1 MAESNLDNIIKRLE
15 TATIRLEELAKN
27 SNFVQSSSGASDSA
41 AGASDNTP
49 AIQAFDDI
57 INGSV
62 QKFIELSNNI
72 GSPVKEQ
79 CDYFIQ
85 ALKAERQ
92 LIVIASKSKKPDK
105 ATFDELINPI
115 QVAMN
120 QVCSVREQ
128 NRQSKLFNHL
138 STLSESILALGWVL
152 VEPAPISHIEE
163 TGINAAQ
170 YYIIRVMKEFKEKE
184 KMHVEWT
191 STYNQIL
198 NELKDYVK
206 KYHTT
211 GLAWNPKG
219 GSVSGAASAPAAAPA
234 AAAPAPAAAPAAKPD
249 TNKLFAE
256 LNRGEGVTSGLR
268 KVDPSERK
276 QKPVSNVVKAS
287 ASPTKAA
294 EVSSK
299 PSRQVLEGNKWSI
312 ENFVGNKNIVVENTE
327 IRHLVYI
334 YNCVDCTIQIKGKV
348 NAITIDNCKK
358 TGIVIDSVVSAVD
371 IVNAKSVQLQI
382 REKAPTVSVDKT
394 DGCQLYLS
402 KECGEVVEIF
412 SSKSSEMNVM
422 IEKDDDWTEI
432 PIPEQF
438 KTKLVD
444 GELVTKPV
452 EHAG

>member
-1 MAESNLDNIIKRLE
+1 MSESALNNIIKRLE
-15 TATIRLEELAKN
+15 VATNRLEELAKN
-27 SNFVQSSSGASDSA
+27 SSFGQGASSGSAANSDS
-41 AGASDNTP
+41 TP

-57 INGSV
+57 MNGSV

-85 ALKAERQ
+85 ALKAQRQ
-92 LIVIASKSKKPDK
+92 LIVTASKSKKPN
-105 ATFDELINPI
+105 AETFKELINPI
-115 QVAMN
+115 EVAMN
-120 QVCSVREQ
+120 QVCTIREQ
-128 NRQSKLFNHL
+128 NRQSKLYNHL
-138 STLSESILALGWVL
+138 STLSESILALGWVM
-152 VEPAPISHIEE
+152 VEPAPANYLEE
-163 TGINAAQ
+163 NINAAQ
-170 YYIIRVMKEFKEKE
+170 YYINRVMKEFKEKE

-191 STYNQIL
+191 ASYTEIL
-198 NELKDYVK
+198 KELKDYVK
-206 KYHTT
+206 KFHTT

-219 GSVSGAASAPAAAPA
+219 GNATDAKASAPAAAPA
-234 AAAPAPAAAPAAKPD
+234 PAAATPAPKAD
-249 TNKLFAE
+249 ASKLFAE

-276 QKPVSNVVKAS
+276 QKPVSSIVKSTAT
-287 ASPTKAA
+287 PTKPA
-294 EVSSK
+294 EVSKK

-312 ENFVGNKNIVVENTE
+312 ENFVGNKNIVIENTE

-334 YNCVDCTIQIKGKV
+334 YNCVDSTIQIKGKV

-402 KECGEVVEIF
+402 KECSEVVEIF

-422 IEKDDDWTEI
+422 AEQPDGDWTEI

-438 KTKLVD
+438 KTKLIN

>member
-15 TATIRLEELAKN
+15 VATNRLEELAKN
-27 SNFVQSSSGASDSA
+27 ASFGQGGSSAS
-41 AGASDNTP
+41 AGDANSDNGP

-57 INGSV
+57 MNGSV

-79 CDYFIQ
+79 CDFFIQ
-85 ALKAERQ
+85 ALKAQRQ
-92 LIVIASKSKKPDK
+92 LIVTASKSKKPNID
-105 ATFDELINPI
+105 TFNELIGPI
-115 QVAMN
+115 KAATEN
-120 QVCSVREQ
+120 VCNVREQ
-128 NRQSKLFNHL
+128 NRQSKLYNHL
-138 STLSESILALGWVL
+138 STLSESILALGWVM
-152 VEPAPISHIEE
+152 VEPSPTSYIEE
-163 TGINAAQ
+163 NINAAQ

-191 STYNQIL
+191 SSYTQIL

-219 GSVSGAASAPAAAPA
+219 GNVSDAKA
-234 AAAPAPAAAPAAKPD
+234 AAAPAPTPAPAAAAASAAKPD

-256 LNRGEGVTSGLR
+256 LNRGAGVTSGLR

-276 QKPVSNVVKAS
+276 QKPISNVVKAS
-287 ASPTKAA
+287 ASPTKAT

-299 PSRQVLEGNKWSI
+299 PSRQVLDGNKWSI
-312 ENFVGNKNIVVENTE
+312 ENFVGNKNIVIENTE
-327 IRHLVYI
+327 IKHLVYI
-334 YNCVDCTIQIKGKV
+334 YNCVDSTIQIKGKV

-402 KECGEVVEIF
+402 KECSEVVEIF

-422 IEKDDDWTEI
+422 VEQNDGDWTEI

-438 KTKLVD
+438 KTKLVN
-444 GELVTKPV
+444 GELITKPV

>member
-27 SNFVQSSSGASDSA
+27 SSFGQSGSA
-41 AGASDNTP
+41 AADSTADASDNTP

-57 INGSV
+57 MNGSV

-79 CDYFIQ
+79 CEYFIQ
-85 ALKAERQ
+85 ALKAQRQ
-92 LIVIASKSKKPDK
+92 LIITASKSKKPD
-105 ATFDELINPI
+105 AETFTELINPI
-115 QVAMN
+115 KVAMN
-120 QVCSVREQ
+120 QVCTVREQ
-128 NRQSKLFNHL
+128 NRQSKLSNHL
-138 STLSESILALGWVL
+138 ATLSESILALGWVM
-152 VEPAPISHIEE
+152 VEPSPTSYLEE
-163 TGINAAQ
+163 NINAAQ

-191 STYNQIL
+191 AAYTQIL

-219 GSVSGAASAPAAAPA
+219 GNVADAKVSTPAAAPA
-234 AAAPAPAAAPAAKPD
+234 PTPAAAPAAKPD

-287 ASPTKAA
+287 ATTTKAA

-299 PSRQVLEGNKWSI
+299 PSRQVLDGNKWSI
-312 ENFVGNKNIVVENTE
+312 ENFVGNKNIVIENTE
-327 IRHLVYI
+327 IKHLVYI

-422 IEKDDDWTEI
+422 FEKDDDWTEI

-438 KTKLVD
+438 KTKLVN
-444 GELVTKPV
+444 GELVTNPV

>member
-15 TATIRLEELAKN
+15 VATNRLEELAKN
-27 SNFVQSSSGASDSA
+27 ASFGQGGSSAS
-41 AGASDNTP
+41 AGDANSDNGP

-57 INGSV
+57 MNGSV

-79 CDYFIQ
+79 CDFFIQ
-85 ALKAERQ
+85 ALKAQRQ
-92 LIVIASKSKKPDK
+92 LIVTASKSKKPSSD
-105 ATFDELINPI
+105 TFNELISPI
-115 QVAMN
+115 KVAMEN
-120 QVCSVREQ
+120 VCSVREQ
-128 NRQSKLFNHL
+128 NRQSKLYNHL
-138 STLSESILALGWVL
+138 STLSESILALGWVM
-152 VEPAPISHIEE
+152 VEPSPTSYLEE
-163 TGINAAQ
+163 NINAAQ

-191 STYNQIL
+191 SSYTQIL

-219 GSVSGAASAPAAAPA
+219 GDVKDAKA
-234 AAAPAPAAAPAAKPD
+234 AAAPAPTPAPAAAAASAAKPD

-256 LNRGEGVTSGLR
+256 LNRGAGVTSGLR

-287 ASPTKAA
+287 ASPTKPT

-299 PSRQVLEGNKWSI
+299 PSRQVLDGNKWSI
-312 ENFVGNKNIVVENTE
+312 ENFVGNKNIVIENTE
-327 IRHLVYI
+327 IKHLVYI
-334 YNCVDCTIQIKGKV
+334 YNCVDSTIQIKGKV

-402 KECGEVVEIF
+402 KECSEVVEIF

-422 IEKDDDWTEI
+422 VEQNDGDWTEI

-438 KTKLVD
+438 KTKLVN
-444 GELVTKPV
+444 GELITKPV

>member
-1 MAESNLDNIIKRLE
+1 MAESNLNNIINRLE
-15 TATIRLEELAKN
+15 VATSRLEELAK
-27 SNFVQSSSGASDSA
+27 SSSFGQGGSSAS
-41 AGASDNTP
+41 AGADVSDENSP
-49 AIQAFDDI
+49 SIQAFDDI
-57 INGSV
+57 MNGSV

-72 GSPVKEQ
+72 GSPIKEQ

-85 ALKAERQ
+85 ALKAQRQ
-92 LIVIASKSKKPDK
+92 LIITASKSKKPSDEK
-105 ATFDELINPI
+105 KLNELISPI
-115 QVAMN
+115 KVAMEK
-120 QVCSVREQ
+120 VCDVREQ
-128 NRQSKLFNHL
+128 NRQSKLYNHL
-138 STLSESILALGWVL
+138 SALSESILALGWIMVQPSPTSYL
-152 VEPAPISHIEE
+152 EE
-163 TGINAAQ
+163 NIGAAQ
-170 YYIIRVMKEFKEKE
+170 YYINRVLKEFKEKE
-184 KMHVEWT
+184 KIHSEWT
-191 STYNQIL
+191 SSYTQIL

-219 GSVSGAASAPAAAPA
+219 GDISDTKV
-234 AAAPAPAAAPAAKPD
+234 AAAPAPAAAAAPAAKPD

-276 QKPVSNVVKAS
+276 QKPVSNVVKAT
-287 ASPTKAA
+287 ATTTKAS
-294 EVSSK
+294 EVSNK

-312 ENFVGNKNIVVENTE
+312 ENFVGNKNIVIENTE

-334 YNCVDCTIQIKGKV
+334 YNCVDSTIQIKGKV

-422 IEKDDDWTEI
+422 TEQSDGDWTEI

-438 KTKLVD
+438 KTKLIN

>member
-1 MAESNLDNIIKRLE
+1 MSESALNNIIKRLE
-15 TATIRLEELAKN
+15 VATNRLEELAKN
-27 SNFVQSSSGASDSA
+27 SNFGQSVSTGSGAGSDN
-41 AGASDNTP
+41 SDNTP
-49 AIQAFDDI
+49 SIQAFDDI
-57 INGSV
+57 MNGSV
-62 QKFIELSNNI
+62 QKFIELSNSI

-79 CDYFIQ
+79 CDFFIQ
-85 ALKAERQ
+85 ALKAQRQ
-92 LIVIASKSKKPDK
+92 LIVTASKSKKPNPE
-105 ATFDELINPI
+105 TFKELINPI
-115 QVAMN
+115 EVAMN
-120 QVCSVREQ
+120 QVCTIREK

-138 STLSESILALGWVL
+138 STLSESILALGWVM
-152 VEPAPISHIEE
+152 VEPAPAPYLEE
-163 TGINAAQ
+163 NINASQ

-184 KMHVEWT
+184 KIHVEWT
-191 STYNQIL
+191 TTYTQIL

-206 KYHTT
+206 KFHTT

-219 GSVSGAASAPAAAPA
+219 GNATDAKAPAPAP
-234 AAAPAPAAAPAAKPD
+234 APAPAAVTPAAKPD
-249 TNKLFAE
+249 ASKLFAE

-276 QKPVSNVVKAS
+276 QKPVSSIVKSTAT
-287 ASPTKAA
+287 ATKPT
-294 EVSSK
+294 EVSKK
-299 PSRQVLEGNKWSI
+299 PSRQVLEGNKWTI
-312 ENFVGNKNIVVENTE
+312 ENFVGNKNIVIENTE

-334 YNCVDCTIQIKGKV
+334 YNCVDSTIQIKGKV

-422 IEKDDDWTEI
+422 TEQADGDWTEI

-438 KTKLVD
+438 KTKLIN

>member
-1 MAESNLDNIIKRLE
+1 MSESALNNIIKRLE
-15 TATIRLEELAKN
+15 VATNRLEELAKN
-27 SNFVQSSSGASDSA
+27 SNFGQSVSSGSGADSDT
-41 AGASDNTP
+41 SDNTP

-57 INGSV
+57 MNGSV
-62 QKFIELSNNI
+62 QKFIELSNSI

-85 ALKAERQ
+85 ALKAQRQ
-92 LIVIASKSKKPDK
+92 LIVTASKSKKPNPE
-105 ATFDELINPI
+105 TFKELINPI
-115 QVAMN
+115 EVAMN
-120 QVCSVREQ
+120 QVCTIREK

-138 STLSESILALGWVL
+138 STLSESILALGWVM
-152 VEPAPISHIEE
+152 VEPAPTSYLEE
-163 TGINAAQ
+163 NINASQ

-184 KMHVEWT
+184 KIHVEWT
-191 STYNQIL
+191 STYTQIL
-198 NELKDYVK
+198 TELKDYVK
-206 KYHTT
+206 KFHTT
-211 GLAWNPKG
+211 GLSWNPKG
-219 GSVSGAASAPAAAPA
+219 GDATNAKTPAAPA
-234 AAAPAPAAAPAAKPD
+234 ASSTPAPTAKPD
-249 TNKLFAE
+249 ASKLFAE

-276 QKPVSNVVKAS
+276 QKPVSSIVKSTAT
-287 ASPTKAA
+287 ATKPT
-294 EVSSK
+294 EVSKK

-312 ENFVGNKNIVVENTE
+312 ENFVGNKNIVIENTE

-334 YNCVDCTIQIKGKV
+334 YNCVDSTIQIKGKV

-422 IEKDDDWTEI
+422 TEQADGDWTEI

-438 KTKLVD
+438 KTKLIN

>member
-1 MAESNLDNIIKRLE
+1 MSESALNNIIKRLE
-15 TATIRLEELAKN
+15 VATNRLEELAKS
-27 SNFVQSSSGASDSA
+27 SNFGGQSSSSSTA
-41 AGASDNTP
+41 ADTSDNTP

-57 INGSV
+57 INGSA
-62 QKFIELSNNI
+62 QKFVELSNSI
-72 GSPVKEQ
+72 GNPVKEQ
-79 CDYFIQ
+79 SDYFLQ
-85 ALKAERQ
+85 ALKAQRQ
-92 LIVIASKSKKPDK
+92 LIVTASKSKKPDNE
-105 ATFDELINPI
+105 TFKELINPI
-115 QVAMN
+115 EVAMK
-120 QVCSVREQ
+120 QVCTIREQ
-128 NRQSKLFNHL
+128 NRPSKLYNHL
-138 STLSESILALGWVL
+138 STLSESILALGWVM
-152 VEPAPISHIEE
+152 VEPAPTSYLEE
-163 TGINAAQ
+163 NINAAQ
-170 YYIIRVMKEFKEKE
+170 YYINRVKKEFKEKE
-184 KMHVEWT
+184 KIHVEWT
-191 STYNQIL
+191 DSYTEIL
-198 NELKDYVK
+198 NELKAYVK
-206 KYHTT
+206 KFHTT

-219 GSVSGAASAPAAAPA
+219 GDATNAKASAAPAPAPAAAAAPA
-234 AAAPAPAAAPAAKPD
+234 AAKADAS
-249 TNKLFAE
+249 KLFAE
-256 LNRGEGVTSGLR
+256 LNRGEGVTAGLR

-287 ASPTKAA
+287 ATTTKAA

-312 ENFVGNKNIVVENTE
+312 ENFVGNKSIVIENTE

-334 YNCVDCTIQIKGKV
+334 YNCVDSTIQIKGKV

-382 REKAPTVSVDKT
+382 REKAPTVSIDKT
-394 DGCQLYLS
+394 DGCLLYLS

-422 IEKDDDWTEI
+422 YEKADDWTEI

-438 KTKLVD
+438 KTKLVN

>member
-1 MAESNLDNIIKRLE
+1 MTESNLDNIIKRLE
-15 TATIRLEELAKN
+15 VATNRLEELAKN
-27 SNFVQSSSGASDSA
+27 SNFGQSSNSA
-41 AGASDNTP
+41 AVGATDTSDNTP

-57 INGSV
+57 MNGSV
-62 QKFIELSNNI
+62 QKFIELSNSI
-72 GSPVKEQ
+72 GSPIKEQ
-79 CDYFIQ
+79 CEYFIQ
-85 ALKAERQ
+85 ALKAQRQ
-92 LIVIASKSKKPDK
+92 LIVTASKSKKPN
-105 ATFDELINPI
+105 AETFKELINPI
-115 QVAMN
+115 EVATN
-120 QVCSVREQ
+120 QVCNIREQ
-128 NRQSKLFNHL
+128 NRQSKLYNHL
-138 STLSESILALGWVL
+138 STLSESILALGWVM
-152 VEPAPISHIEE
+152 VEPSPTSYIEE
-163 TGINAAQ
+163 NINAAQ

-184 KMHVEWT
+184 KIHVEWT
-191 STYNQIL
+191 ATYTQIL

-206 KYHTT
+206 KFHTT

-219 GSVSGAASAPAAAPA
+219 GNATDAKSSTPASTP
-234 AAAPAPAAAPAAKPD
+234 APAPAAAPAAKPD

-256 LNRGEGVTSGLR
+256 LNRGEGVTAGLR

-287 ASPTKAA
+287 ATPTKAT
-294 EVSSK
+294 EVSNK

-312 ENFVGNKNIVVENTE
+312 ENFVGNKSIIIDNTE

-334 YNCVDCTIQIKGKV
+334 YNCVDSTIQIKGKV

-358 TGIVIDSVVSAVD
+358 TGVVIDSVVSAVD

-382 REKAPTVSVDKT
+382 SEKAPTVSVDKT

-402 KECGEVVEIF
+402 KECSEVVEIF

-422 IEKDDDWTEI
+422 TQQDDGDWTEV

-438 KTKLVD
+438 KTKFIN

>member
-1 MAESNLDNIIKRLE
+1 MSESALNNIIKRLE
-15 TATIRLEELAKN
+15 VATNRLEELAKS
-27 SNFVQSSSGASDSA
+27 SNFGQSSSPSTAADTSDS
-41 AGASDNTP
+41 TP

-62 QKFIELSNNI
+62 QKFLELSNTI
-72 GSPVKEQ
+72 GNPVKEQ
-79 CDYFIQ
+79 SEYFLQ
-85 ALKAERQ
+85 ALKAQRQ
-92 LIVIASKSKKPDK
+92 LIVTASKSKKPNNE
-105 ATFDELINPI
+105 TFKELIKPTEDAI
-115 QVAMN
+115 N
-120 QVCSVREQ
+120 QVCSIREQ
-128 NRQSKLFNHL
+128 NRPSKLYNHL
-138 STLSESILALGWVL
+138 STLSESILALGWVM
-152 VEPAPISHIEE
+152 VEPAPTSYLEE
-163 TGINAAQ
+163 NINAAQ
-170 YYIIRVMKEFKEKE
+170 YYIIRVKKEFKEKE
-184 KMHVEWT
+184 KIHVEWT
-191 STYNQIL
+191 DLYTEIL
-198 NELKDYVK
+198 NELKAYVK
-206 KYHTT
+206 KFHTT

-219 GSVSGAASAPAAAPA
+219 GDATNAKTAAP
-234 AAAPAPAAAPAAKPD
+234 APAPAAAAAAAPTAAKAD
-249 TNKLFAE
+249 ASKLFAE

-287 ASPTKAA
+287 ATTTKPT

-312 ENFVGNKNIVVENTE
+312 ENFVGNKSIVIENTE

-334 YNCVDCTIQIKGKV
+334 YNCIDSTIQIKGKV

-382 REKAPTVSVDKT
+382 REKAPTVSIDKT
-394 DGCQLYLS
+394 DGCLLYLS

-422 IEKDDDWTEI
+422 YEKGDDWTEI

-438 KTKLVD
+438 KTKLVN
-444 GELVTKPV
+444 GELITKPV

>member
-15 TATIRLEELAKN
+15 VATNRLEELAKN
-27 SNFVQSSSGASDSA
+27 ASFGQGGSSAS
-41 AGASDNTP
+41 AGDANSDNGP

-57 INGSV
+57 MNGSV

-79 CDYFIQ
+79 CDFFIQ
-85 ALKAERQ
+85 ALKAQRQ
-92 LIVIASKSKKPDK
+92 LIVTASKSKKPSSD
-105 ATFDELINPI
+105 TFNELISPI
-115 QVAMN
+115 KVAMEN
-120 QVCSVREQ
+120 VCSVREQ
-128 NRQSKLFNHL
+128 NRQSKLYNHL
-138 STLSESILALGWVL
+138 STLSESILALGWVM
-152 VEPAPISHIEE
+152 VEPSPTSYLEE
-163 TGINAAQ
+163 NINAAQ

-191 STYNQIL
+191 SSYTQIL

-219 GSVSGAASAPAAAPA
+219 GDVKDAKA
-234 AAAPAPAAAPAAKPD
+234 AAAPAPTPAPAAAAASAAKPD

-256 LNRGEGVTSGLR
+256 LNRGAGVTSGLR

-287 ASPTKAA
+287 ASPTKPT
-294 EVSSK
+294 EVSNK

-312 ENFVGNKNIVVENTE
+312 ENFVGNKNIVIENTE

-334 YNCVDCTIQIKGKV
+334 YNCVDSTIQIKGKV

-402 KECGEVVEIF
+402 KECSEVVEIF

-422 IEKDDDWTEI
+422 VEQNDGDWTEI

-438 KTKLVD
+438 KTKLVN

>member
-15 TATIRLEELAKN
+15 TATIRLEELAKS
-27 SNFVQSSSGASDSA
+27 SNFGQSGSAVSDSA
-41 AGASDNTP
+41 ADASDNTP

-57 INGSV
+57 MNGSV

-85 ALKAERQ
+85 ALKAQRQ
-92 LIVIASKSKKPDK
+92 LIVTASKSKKPS
-105 ATFDELINPI
+105 TEVFTELINPI
-115 QVAMN
+115 KVAMN
-120 QVCSVREQ
+120 QVCTVREQ
-128 NRQSKLFNHL
+128 NRQSKLSNHL
-138 STLSESILALGWVL
+138 ATLSESILALGWVM
-152 VEPAPISHIEE
+152 VEPSPTSYLEE
-163 TGINAAQ
+163 NINAAQ

-184 KMHVEWT
+184 KIHVEWT
-191 STYNQIL
+191 TAYTHIL

-219 GSVSGAASAPAAAPA
+219 GNVADAAKTATP
-234 AAAPAPAAAPAAKPD
+234 APAPAAAPAAKPD

-287 ASPTKAA
+287 TSPTKAA
-294 EVSSK
+294 EVSNK

-312 ENFVGNKNIVVENTE
+312 ENFVGNKNIIVEKTE

-402 KECGEVVEIF
+402 KECGDVVEIF